1 MFQLCD
7 VSPKITGDGRPDR
20 QFSPLNGTYGVLKLV
35 TIHKTANSSHA
46 VRRGVKSI
54 IEKM

>member
-35 TIHKTANSSHA
+35 TIHKTANSSA
-46 VRRGVKSI
+46 RCAARREI
-54 IEKM
+54 HN

>member
-20 QFSPLNGTYGVLKLV
+20 QFSPLNGTYGVLKPCHYSQNSELIPRCV
-35 TIHKTANSSHA
+35 ARREIHN
-46 VRRGVKSI
+46 
-54 IEKM
+54 